1 MQHFFN
7 AISLKIKASL
17 LTIDGPPENSSDLE
31 RAAAARSIAD
41 EFSGGP
47 SIVNALQRCE
57 NTRFHIH
64 TAPFGIRSQGS
75 KLPVL
80 AFVLWLRSN

>member
-1 MQHFFN
+1 M
-7 AISLKIKASL
+7 

-64 TAPFGIRSQGS
+64 TAPLGRAPKKRTTKMTVHSTYFGVNTACVRG
-75 KLPVL
+75 V
-80 AFVLWLRSN
+80 

>member
-7 AISLKIKASL
+7 AISLKIKANL

-41 EFSGGP
+41 ELSGGP

-64 TAPFGIRSQGS
+64 TAPLGIRSLNELGMQT
-75 KLPVL
+75 V
-80 AFVLWLRSN
+80 